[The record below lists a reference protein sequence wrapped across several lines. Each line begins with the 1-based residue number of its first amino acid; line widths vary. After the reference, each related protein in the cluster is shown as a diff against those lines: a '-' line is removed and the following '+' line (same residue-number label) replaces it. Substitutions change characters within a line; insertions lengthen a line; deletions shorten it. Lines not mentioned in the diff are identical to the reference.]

1 MFLVRD
7 KLLYKLRSIEQIKN
21 FIESDFYYRRIKTT
35 ELERNMWKALTKS
48 LAIFIYY
55 LIYKNGIIHNYKYI
69 IIIFLMITINIFYN
83 MTLSFYKKREI
94 QELKNYLELNKIGKQ
109 DYIFELILEEDLIK
123 RASGIRK
130 YFLYCMTRNYYM
142 FPLSFISYYNSIYF
156 FLLENN
162 FFPNSFW
169 IKEKV
174 NNNIIIF
181 YNIYWKLMNFI
192 FLNCTF
198 IIVFSFF
205 FSLFYKFSLENKE
218 SINKTPFI

>member
-94 QELKNYLELNKIGKQ
+94 QELKNYLELNKIGK
-109 DYIFELILEEDLIK
+109 
-123 RASGIRK
+123 
-130 YFLYCMTRNYYM
+130 
-142 FPLSFISYYNSIYF
+142 
-156 FLLENN
+156 
-162 FFPNSFW
+162 
-169 IKEKV
+169 
-174 NNNIIIF
+174 
-181 YNIYWKLMNFI
+181 
-192 FLNCTF
+192 
-198 IIVFSFF
+198 
-205 FSLFYKFSLENKE
+205 
-218 SINKTPFI
+218 